1 MKFDMQIE
9 VMCVRVCARARLCAR
24 LHVFGVC
31 LWEEEAEE
39 DEEQNRC
46 HNAGFAPRLHLPRH
60 I

>member
-9 VMCVRVCARARLCAR
+9 VTCVRALASTYMACVC
-24 LHVFGVC
+24 GK
-31 LWEEEAEE
+31 EEEDEE

-46 HNAGFAPRLHLPRH
+46 HNAAFAPRLHLPRH